1 MKTTLAAGSS
11 RRLMMNVPERLARG
25 EEYFYFV
32 GGETDRWLSTM
43 VTVCSIREHTVDQ
56 WIAEYSALKSEM
68 H

>member
-1 MKTTLAAGSS
+1 
-11 RRLMMNVPERLARG
+11 MMNVPERLARG